1 MPGHGRMR
9 SGPRSHR
16 GGADSSLLLNKRFT
30 LPFLALLAVLAV
42 GLLFLLPGGPL
53 HAQEAMTEL
62 EYAEN
67 GTDPVATFTAVD
79 PEGRTVYWSLPD

>member
-1 MPGHGRMR
+1 MR
-9 SGPRSHR
+9 SGPPSPR
-16 GGADSSLLLNKRFT
+16 GGAASSLLLNKRFT
-30 LPFLALLAVLAV
+30 LPFLALLAVLTA

-67 GTDPVATFTAVD
+67 GMDPVATFT
-79 PEGRTVYWSLPD
+79 GR